1 MKVIVIFLLLFFVN
15 NSNNTTNYTSPFD
28 EKELQKICSKC
39 RSGFND
45 TYINEE
51 LLNKISDK
59 DKINEY
65 VKKVVELLKTDNT
78 DKLMDEYVT
87 PRAINPNIIFI
98 VLIVFLILIWI
109 ALIILVCLN
118 KKIFKFEHNKEQ
130 THLCHHLL
138 VYITVLFFIIIII
151 LSSISLSYISKSQT
165 YFNGAVCSLFRIY
178 IDLRDGDQAQTT
190 EWKGIRNLQ
199 RDLVGDKNIVNKL
212 LTEINEQEEIT
223 NELINN
229 KYEKGT
235 FADNEKN
242 KGYYSNIEVTSPD
255 PSSLFSNVNPKYS
268 KYREDYI
275 KQIKA
280 EYTLKL
286 HNGVETN
293 IQIKNENEPIKND
306 DQLLSTI
313 TKENLFINSKLNEI
327 LETVQITAEEY
338 LQIAIDYIKY
348 ANSVVFPILY
358 SIFSLSIIF
367 SVLGIIIILLN
378 FKNKLNLTIKKIF
391 SIILHILWNFILLLL
406 LLTIISQIIF
416 KIFEIFG
423 EDGSGLLQ
431 YATSKENFE
440 SGDSIIF
447 KGAGNVFLETCFRDD
462 ERGNLLA
469 KIISIMGEGNSKLK
483 ELNLIVL
490 KEIVLAK
497 YAKDFEKI
505 KLDITQDI
513 ISELENM
520 FNDYSLIPYF
530 NLLIEKDCQSIF
542 DDLNKITDYSQFGTE
557 QSILGEKHSYDKWV
571 SIKKNCEKYSQY
583 KYIEDQKYRIE
594 GNKNKYCMV
603 LEKFDKDVAKNF
615 YSQIKLN
622 DLITPNAD
630 VKFGK
635 YYDSLDNFRKEN
647 LKLLNEDPNFIGL
660 TKNYY
665 NELLALKERILEG
678 LKKSEK
684 IVGYLNVLMGNSN
697 NVGYDIFTI
706 MNCQF
711 LKRDL
716 KVFYYEMED
725 LRVNS
730 NPYISLTIFVLIFLL
745 TTCILIILNIY
756 KYKKEENDE
765 QIDKLSTDSINIE
778 K

>member
-1 MKVIVIFLLLFFVN
+1 MKVILIFLLFFFVN

-28 EKELQKICSKC
+28 EQELQKICSKC

-59 DKINEY
+59 DKINKY
-65 VKKVVELLKTDNT
+65 VKKVVELLKTDKT
-78 DKLMDEYVT
+78 DKLKDEYVT
-87 PRAINPNIIFI
+87 PRVINPNIIFI

-109 ALIILVCLN
+109 ALIVLVCLN
-118 KKIFKFEHNKEQ
+118 KKIFKFEHNQEQ
-130 THLCHHLL
+130 THLGHHLL
-138 VYITVLFFIIIII
+138 AYITVLFFIIIII
-151 LSSISLSYISKSQT
+151 LSSISLSYVSKSQT
-165 YFNGAVCSLFRIY
+165 YFNGVVCSLFRIY
-178 IDLRDGDQAQTT
+178 IDLRDGDQAHTSQW
-190 EWKGIRNLQ
+190 EGIRNLQ
-199 RDLVGDKNIVNKL
+199 NDLVGDKNIVNKI

-223 NELINN
+223 NELLNN
-229 KYEKGT
+229 KYEKMT
-235 FADNEKN
+235 FASNEKD
-242 KGYYSNIEVTSPD
+242 KGYYSNIEVPSPD
-255 PSSLFSNVNPKYS
+255 PSSLLSNVKPKYS
-268 KYREDYI
+268 KNREDDI
-275 KQIKA
+275 NQIEA
-280 EYTLKL
+280 EYILKL
-286 HNGVETN
+286 KHGVEVNEKIKDKN
-293 IQIKNENEPIKND
+293 IEIKKD
-306 DQLLSTI
+306 DKLSAI
-313 TKENLFINSKLNEI
+313 TRENLFINSQLNEM

-367 SVLGIIIILLN
+367 SVLGIVIILLN
-378 FKNKLNLTIKKIF
+378 YKNKLNLTIKKIF

-406 LLTIISQIIF
+406 LFTIISQIIF

-440 SGDSIIF
+440 SSDSVIF
-447 KGAGNVFLETCFRDD
+447 KGAGNAFLETCFNDKNGD
-462 ERGNLLA
+462 LLA
-469 KIISIMGEGNSKLK
+469 KIISKMGDINSWRNDLNELALDEIALAIYSK
-483 ELNLIVL
+483 E
-490 KEIVLAK
+490 
-497 YAKDFEKI
+497 FEKI
-505 KLDITQDI
+505 KLGKTQEIVSD
-513 ISELENM
+513 LENM
-520 FNDYSLIPYF
+520 LNDYSLIPYF
-530 NLLIEKDCQSIF
+530 SLLIEKKCQSVF
-542 DDLNKITDYSQFGTE
+542 DDLNKVTDFGQITTE
-557 QSILGEKHSYDKWV
+557 QSLLSEKHSYDKWV
-571 SIKKNCEKYSQY
+571 SIKKNCEQYSGY

-603 LEKFDKDVAKNF
+603 LEKFDKEVAKNF

-622 DLITPNAD
+622 DLTTPNAD
-630 VKFGK
+630 EKFDK
-635 YYDSLDNFRKEN
+635 FYDSLDNFRKEN
-647 LKLLNEDPNFIGL
+647 QKLLSEDPNFVGL
-660 TKNYY
+660 TKKYY

-684 IVGYLNVLMGNSN
+684 IVDYVHVLVGNSN
-697 NVGYDIFTI
+697 NVGYDLSTL
-706 MNCQF
+706 MNCNF

-730 NPYISLTIFVLIFLL
+730 NPYITLTFFVLIFLL
-745 TTCILIILNIY
+745 TTAILIILNIY